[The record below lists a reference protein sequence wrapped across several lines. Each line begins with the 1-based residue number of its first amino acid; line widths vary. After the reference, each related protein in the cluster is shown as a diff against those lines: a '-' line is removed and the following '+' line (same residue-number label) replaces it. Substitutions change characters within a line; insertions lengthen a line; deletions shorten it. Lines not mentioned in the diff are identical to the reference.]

1 MKINIAS
8 PQIGKEEIK
17 AVTEVLKSGMLAQG
31 PKVAEFEEKFA
42 KFIGVKYAV
51 ATSSGT
57 TALEV
62 ALRAHGIGEGDPSR
76 RGSSPRFGEAGRAE
90 ADEVIT
96 TPFTFIA
103 SANSI
108 LYTGA
113 RPVFVDVDESFNI
126 NPDLIEK
133 AITKKTK
140 AILPVHL
147 YGSAGD
153 MTKIMSIAKKHKL
166 AVIEDACQA
175 HGAEWKNKKVGS
187 FGTGTFSL
195 YPTKNMT
202 TGEGGMITTND
213 KKVYEQCLLLRAHGS
228 KIKYYH
234 DILGYNYRMTD
245 IGGAI
250 GTEQLKKLPKFNK
263 ARQANAAYLNKEL
276 KKLKGLIA
284 PEAPKNVTHV
294 YHQYTIRITL
304 DFPLKRD
311 EVLAKLTEAS
321 IGTAVFYPLAINE
334 QKVYQD
340 LGYKANTPMAQE
352 ISKQVLSLPVHPG
365 LKREDLEYIVK
376 TFQEIIKFAS
386 AGGEQ

>member
-1 MKINIAS
+1 MKINIAA

-17 AVTEVLKSGMLAQG
+17 AVTDVMKSGMLAQG

-62 ALRAHGIGEGDPSR
+62 ALRAHQIGPG
-76 RGSSPRFGEAGRAE
+76 
-90 ADEVIT
+90 DEVIT

-108 LYTGA
+108 LYVGA
-113 RPVFVDVDESFNI
+113 KPVFVDIDEATFEI
-126 NPDLIEK
+126 DPDLIEK

-140 AILPVHL
+140 AIMPVHL
-147 YGSAGD
+147 YGNACD
-153 MTKIMSIAKKHKL
+153 MTKIMAIAKKHKL

-175 HGAEWKNKKVGS
+175 HGAEWRNKKVGS
-187 FGTGTFSL
+187 FGTGAFSL

-202 TGEGGMITTND
+202 TGEGGMITTDSKEIYDRCN
-213 KKVYEQCLLLRAHGS
+213 LLRAHGS

-245 IGGAI
+245 MEAAI
-250 GTEQLKKLPKFNK
+250 GVEQIKKLNKFNT
-263 ARQANAAYLNKEL
+263 ARIKNAHFLNKNL
-276 KKLKGLIA
+276 SKLTGLIV
-284 PEAPKNVTHV
+284 PEPAKEAKHV
-294 YHQYTIRITL
+294 YHQYTIRITA

-311 EVLAKLTEAS
+311 EVLANLTENS
-321 IGTAVFYPLAINE
+321 IGTAVFYPLPINE
-334 QKVYQD
+334 QKVYKD
-340 LGYKANTPMAQE
+340 LGYKGNTPIAAKVSAE
-352 ISKQVLSLPVHPG
+352 VLSLPVHPG
-365 LKREDLEYIVK
+365 LKQKDLDFIVK
-376 TFQEIIKFAS
+376 TFVKMAKLQS
-386 AGGEQ
+386 

>member
-8 PQIGKEEIK
+8 PQIDKEEIK

-31 PKVAEFEEKFA
+31 PKVLEFEEKFA
-42 KFIGVKYAV
+42 RFCNVKYAI

-62 ALRAHGIGEGDPSR
+62 ALRAHNIGPG
-76 RGSSPRFGEAGRAE
+76 
-90 ADEVIT
+90 DEVIT

-113 RPVFVDVDESFNI
+113 KPVFVDIDETFNL

-147 YGSAGD
+147 YGNPCN
-153 MTKIMSIAKKHKL
+153 MTKIMSIARRHKL

-175 HGAEWKNKKVGS
+175 HGAEWRAKKVGS
-187 FGTGTFSL
+187 FGTGAFSL

-202 TGEGGMITTND
+202 TGEGGMITTNS
-213 KKVYEQCLLLRAHGS
+213 KEIYEKANLLRAHGS

-245 IGGAI
+245 ISGAI
-250 GTEQLKKLPKFNK
+250 GIEQLKKLPKFN
-263 ARQANAAYLNKEL
+263 ALRQKNAKYLNKHL
-276 KKLKGLIA
+276 SKITGLIV
-284 PEAPKNVTHV
+284 PEAMKDVKHV
-294 YHQYTIRITL
+294 YHQYTILITPE
-304 DFPLKRD
+304 FPIKRD
-311 EVLAKLTEAS
+311 EVLAKLTQAG
-321 IGTAVFYPLAINE
+321 IGTAVFYPLPINE
-334 QKVYQD
+334 QKVYQK
-340 LGYKANTPMAQE
+340 LGYKANTPIAEMV
-352 ISKQVLSLPVHPG
+352 SKEVLSLPVHPG
-365 LKREDLEYIVK
+365 LQQSDLAYIIK
-376 TFQEIIKFAS
+376 TFQKIANEKRK
-386 AGGEQ
+386 

>member
-17 AVTEVLKSGMLAQG
+17 AVTDVMKSGMLAQG
-31 PKVAEFEEKFA
+31 PRVAEFEEKFA
-42 KFIGVKYAV
+42 KFIGTKYAV

-62 ALRAHGIGEGDPSR
+62 ALRAHGIKEG
-76 RGSSPRFGEAGRAE
+76 
-90 ADEVIT
+90 DEVIT

-113 RPVFVDVDESFNI
+113 RPVFVDIDPETFNI
-126 NPDLIEK
+126 DPDLIEK

-147 YGSAGD
+147 YGSACD
-153 MTKIMSIAKKHKL
+153 MTKIMQIAKKHHL
-166 AVIEDACQA
+166 DVIEDACQA

-213 KKVYEQCLLLRAHGS
+213 KEVYEQALLIRAHGS
-228 KIKYYH
+228 KVKYYH

-245 IGGAI
+245 IEGAI
-250 GTEQLKKLPKFNK
+250 GIEQLKKLPKFNK
-263 ARQANAAYLNKEL
+263 ARQANAAFLNKNL
-276 KKLKGLIA
+276 GKLSGIIV
-284 PEAPKNVTHV
+284 PEAPKNVKHV
-294 YHQYTIRITL
+294 YHQYAIRVTPE
-304 DFPLKRD
+304 FPLKRD

-321 IGTAVFYPLAINE
+321 IGTAVFYPLPLNR
-334 QKVYQD
+334 QKVYQN
-340 LGYKANTPMAQE
+340 LGYKPNTPIADE
-352 ISKQVLSLPVHPG
+352 ISGQVLSLPVHPG
-365 LKREDLEYIVK
+365 LKKSDLDYIVK
-376 TFQEIIKFAS
+376 TFK
-386 AGGEQ
+386 GMVK